1 MRPLTAQ
8 RMAQDVDAVCLLG
21 VDYLRLKTADGGDQY
36 LTRFGAPFREQLAPE
51 NWYASDWFAARRTRL
66 PGTSTIYRLPTRL
79 VRGVGLDLVLRFSR
93 VGQEVPIDTQSRNR
107 NINLEF
113 NSPFEEFALV
123 MELRAIR
130 PRIFTKKP
138 LAIFVP
144 AERLQL
150 WQTGRQ
156 ETKIAAKLASH
167 PEVQL
172 DILRQYIVLYG
183 WIEGLNAVEVFEAL
197 ATTARLGETFL
208 ADITRHATLDLQHNG
223 FRMAD
228 IKPEHVVLRVLPD
241 GSLLRHRNGQAAYAL
256 VDYELL
262 ERF

>member
-1 MRPLTAQ
+1 MSSPTAQ
-8 RMAQDVDAVCLLG
+8 RMTQDVDAVCLLG
-21 VDYLRLKTADGGDQY
+21 VDYLRLKTADGRDLY

-51 NWYASDWFAARRTRL
+51 NWYASDWFAARRRRL

-93 VGQEVPIDTQSRNR
+93 VGQEVPIDTPSRNR

-156 ETKIAAKLASH
+156 ESKIAAKLARH

-208 ADITRHATLDLQHNG
+208 ADITRHATLDLEQNG